1 MPQIMKNIFF
11 TLLYFLLITNSL
23 LAQKADEK
31 TAKTW
36 LSTADS
42 LFEKGEY
49 EKSNQLLEKAKQAY
63 LQLDNANMLMN
74 TQNKIARNLIR
85 QGKFDEAL
93 VLLTSA
99 EQTYQSKVNASE
111 QNNYIYKGEFYNL
124 IGEVYLNKGRNDIAL
139 EFFQKAM
146 QHYDALKTAANMPEK
161 AECYENLGLFYW
173 NAGNNELALEYQNRS
188 LDLRK
193 KIFGENHPEV
203 ADSYNNIGLIYGTED
218 PAQAQK
224 FYRNALNIYK
234 EIYGENHPKIAN
246 TYNNLAIISQVQEKY
261 DVALFQLESALEI
274 TKEVYGENH
283 PNNAFIY
290 STIGQI
296 FSIQD
301 KDTAALAKQETA
313 LKIYKQAYGEKHPE
327 IANTY
332 NLLGTLYFKQ
342 GKFKEALQTYQ
353 SALIA
358 NVADFQNTNIYENP
372 SADKAYKVISLLNT
386 LRLKAEVFENWHYAK
401 TLKLK
406 DLETALT
413 TLELCDKIID
423 KMRQTALNKN
433 DKVALG
439 KIAAEVYED
448 AIRVSLGMSLI
459 VLKKDLYRQK
469 AFNFAEKS
477 KSYILL
483 QSISETN
490 AKNFAKI
497 PKDLIDKEKQL
508 KEDIAYAEQKLAS
521 KPSASEETMFRNQ
534 LFELNRQY
542 DNFSKDLEKNFPE
555 YYNLKYSVKISDIKS
570 LQQIIDNETVL
581 LSYFIGDKSGR
592 LYIFAI
598 SQNSFEVFDLP
609 KLSDL
614 DTKIRLMRNA
624 IYYKIPDKFIPTA
637 HALYKQLFPKSFAGK
652 KQIVVIPDGRLG
664 TIPFEA
670 LLTNKV
676 EIKDPKNI
684 EVSNLPYLIKK
695 QAVSYAYSATLFQ
708 QRMEGESKGTYSE
721 NNYKKIFVCAP
732 INFYGR
738 SGLNDLPATEKEV
751 EGIKGLFGEGLCS
764 VFTKDKAN
772 EGLIKSGILK
782 EFNYIHFATH
792 GIVNESNP
800 ELSQIFLAKP
810 SETPLVLT
818 QESIGER
825 GKSLLE
831 VGAAEDGNLHSGE
844 IYSLELN
851 ADLVILSACQ
861 TGLGKVAKGEGIIGL
876 SRALLYAGAKNL
888 LVSLWSVADESTA
901 KLALDFYSFLLK
913 GENKT
918 EALRLAKVKMIEE
931 GVNAN
936 PNKKELEV
944 YYWSP
949 FVLIGK

>member
-1 MPQIMKNIFF
+1 MKKIVPI
-11 TLLYFLLITNSL
+11 LLYFLMIINYL
-23 LAQKADEK
+23 LAQSIDEK

-36 LSTADS
+36 ISVADS

-49 EKSNQLLEKAKQAY
+49 EKSNQFLERAKQVY
-63 LQLDNANMLMN
+63 LQVSDANMLMN

-93 VLLTSA
+93 ALLTSA
-99 EQTYQSKVNASE
+99 EQIYQSKVSIAE

-124 IGEVYLNKGRNDIAL
+124 TGEIYLNKGRNDLAL

-146 QHYDALKTAANMPEK
+146 QHYDALKTAANTTEK

-173 NAGNNELALEYQNRS
+173 NAGNNELALEYQNRA

-193 KIFGENHPEV
+193 KIFGENHSEV

-218 PAQAQK
+218 PAQAQR

-246 TYNNLAIISQVQEKY
+246 IYNNLAIISQAQEKY

-274 TKEVYGENH
+274 TKKVYGENH

-296 FSIQD
+296 FATQN
-301 KDTAALAKQETA
+301 KDTASLAKQEIA

-332 NLLGTLYFKQ
+332 NLIGTIYFKQ
-342 GKFKEALQTYQ
+342 GKFKEALQNYQ
-353 SALIA
+353 AALIA
-358 NVADFQNTNIYENP
+358 NVADFQSSDIYENP
-372 SADKAYKVISLLNT
+372 TAEKAYKVISLLNT

-406 DLETALT
+406 DLETALN

-448 AIRVSLGMSLI
+448 AIRVSLGMSLV
-459 VLKKDLYRQK
+459 VLKKDLYKQK

-477 KSYILL
+477 KSYVLL

-497 PKDLIDKEKQL
+497 PKDLISKEKRL
-508 KEDIAYAEQKLAS
+508 KEDIAYVEQKLAN
-521 KPSASEETMFRNQ
+521 KPSPSEEVMFRNQ

-542 DNFSKDLEKNFPE
+542 DNFSKDLEKRFPE
-555 YYNLKYSVKISDIKS
+555 YYNLKYSVKIADVKS
-570 LQQIIDNETVL
+570 LQQTLDNEIVL
-581 LSYFIGDKSGR
+581 LSYFIADKSGR
-592 LYIFAI
+592 VYIFAI
-598 SQNSFEVFDLP
+598 SQNSFEVFDLS

-614 DTKIRLMRNA
+614 DTKIRLMRNT
-624 IYYKIPDKFIPTA
+624 IYYKVPDKFIPTA
-637 HALYKQLFPKSFAGK
+637 YALYKQLFPKSFSNK

-670 LLTNKV
+670 LLTSRV

-684 EVSNLPYLIKK
+684 ETRNLPYLIKR
-695 QAVSYAYSATLFQ
+695 QAISYAYSATLFQ
-708 QRMEGESKGTYSE
+708 QRMEGESKNLDNE

-738 SGLNDLPATEKEV
+738 HGLNDLPATEREV

-764 VFTKDKAN
+764 VFTKNKAN

-782 EFNYIHFATH
+782 EFNYIHLATH

-800 ELSQIFLAKP
+800 DLSQIFLAKP
-810 SETPLVLT
+810 SDTPLVLT
-818 QESIGER
+818 QENTEER
-825 GKSLLE
+825 AKNLLE
-831 VGAAEDGNLHSGE
+831 VSAMEDGNLYSGE
-844 IYSLELN
+844 IYGLELN
-851 ADLVILSACQ
+851 ADLVMLSACQ

-901 KLALDFYSFLLK
+901 KLALDFYHFLLK
-913 GENKT
+913 GEGKA
-918 EALRLAKVKMIEE
+918 EALRLAKLKMIDE
-931 GVNAN
+931 GANPTN